1 MILNLNQI
9 NIENDKSFSGGW
21 VSIYKPKQITSFSA
35 LKIIKKKFLL
45 KKIGFAGTLDPLASG
60 VLPIAFGAATKT
72 IPYLVSSK
80 KNINSQ
86 FFGGLRLQAMIL
98 REKLLINLI

>member
-1 MILNLNQI
+1 MILNRNQI

-21 VSIYKPKQITSFSA
+21 MSIYKPKKITSFSA

-60 VLPIAFGAATKT
+60 VLPLAFGAATKT

-80 KNINSQ
+80 KRVSLLRILLPFFNSQ
-86 FFGGLRLQAMIL
+86 YPSHQVYIL
-98 REKLLINLI
+98 L